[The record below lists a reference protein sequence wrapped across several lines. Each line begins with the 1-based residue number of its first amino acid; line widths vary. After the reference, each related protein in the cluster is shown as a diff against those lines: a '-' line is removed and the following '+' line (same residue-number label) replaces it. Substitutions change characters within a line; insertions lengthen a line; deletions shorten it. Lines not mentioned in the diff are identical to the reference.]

1 MGSNDR
7 GHQKLHGVGEMNH
20 CGKERPWDSLCEG
33 WPGQEGIF
41 RGCRKGMDGGNHGKP
56 ASTEMSLT

>member
-7 GHQKLHGVGEMNH
+7 GHQKLHGVEKRITVARRGH
-20 CGKERPWDSLCEG
+20 GTACVRG
-33 WPGQEGIF
+33 GQGRRGF
-41 RGCRKGMDGGNHGKP
+41 RGCRRGMDGGNHGKP